1 MAGFSTNVDEH
12 LIRSNIWSSQLKET
26 LEDELMG
33 TRYVDMLTEFPD
45 GTTFNIPSIGQQT
58 VYDYSEN
65 DAVQYTAMDTG
76 NFTFTITDYKA
87 SATYITEK
95 MKQDSFYMS
104 RLTSSFVPKQA
115 RAIAKSMEVDV
126 LGIGQPAATGGQT
139 ADDPNVING
148 GDHRF
153 VGNGTNGVMSVK
165 DFAIAKYSL
174 EKANVPLDNLI
185 AIVDPS
191 VEYEL
196 STLVNLVNVS
206 NNMKWEGIIR
216 DGMSTGMHFSMNI
229 YGFDVWV
236 SQNLTTGLAET
247 ITGNNSGGA
256 KTSTVGVANM
266 FFSASSD
273 VLPFVGALRQP
284 PRVDSEFNKDL
295 QREEFVT
302 TARWGFKL
310 FRPENLVTVITD
322 TDQVS

>member
-1 MAGFSTNVDEH
+1 MAGFSTTADEH
-12 LIRSNIWSSQLKET
+12 LIRSNLWSAQLKET
-26 LEDELMG
+26 LEDELFASK
-33 TRYVDMLTEFPD
+33 YVDMITDFPD

-58 VYDYSEN
+58 VYNYAEN
-65 DAVQYTAMDTG
+65 DAIQYSSMDTG
-76 NFTFTITDYKA
+76 NFTFSITDYKA

-115 RAIAKSMEVDV
+115 RAIAKSMEVD
-126 LGIGQPAATGGQT
+126 LLSKFNSGQT
-139 ADDPNVING
+139 ASNPNLING

-153 VGNGTNGVMSVK
+153 VGNGTNEVMSIK

-196 STLVNLVNVS
+196 QTLTNLVNVS
-206 NNMKWEGIIR
+206 NNPKWEGIIR
-216 DGMSTGMHFSMNI
+216 DGISTGMHFSMNI

-236 SQNLTTGLAET
+236 SQNLPTSVNES

-256 KTSTVGVANM
+256 KTSAAGVANY
-266 FFSASSD
+266 FFSASAD
-273 VLPFVGALRQP
+273 VLPMVGAIRQP
-284 PRVDSEFNKDL
+284 PRVDSEFNKDY

-302 TARWGFKL
+302 TSRWGYKL